1 MTRRVTRGAAPQKG
15 SPEGTSGTR
24 PCLQGV
30 VCYTL
35 ETQPEKSEI
44 FSAAGVALSEL
55 WREES
60 STPAPC
66 VSGVFSRQG
75 DSGGGH
81 PQITVTA
88 VTAVNLTGGSPP
100 VCPHISIGGMTMPYA
115 ILRFQ
120 KRKAGSV
127 AACERHNERKKE
139 AYKSNPDIDMERS
152 RENYH
157 LVPPP
162 RYTYKKEINR
172 KTGAA
177 GCRVRRDSVMLVET
191 LITASP
197 EFMNSLPPA
206 EQRAYFAAALDF
218 VAGRVGKQNII
229 SAVVHMDEKTPHM
242 HLCFVPITKEG
253 KLSAKTMLG
262 NQKSLSE
269 WQTAYHAYM
278 SARWPEL
285 ERGESSMITKRKHIP
300 TWLFKLGGRLDKQ
313 HDEIVKALSDINA
326 FNAGKKRDRA
336 LALLSAWLPD
346 MEKFSREIQKQSD
359 YIDSLKQRVNQSEQ
373 YADHLRDGRY
383 AEELKVQEANK
394 RIFELQRTNQQLE
407 RLVKLIPPE
416 VLAELQKS
424 GGDRP
429 RGR

>member
-1 MTRRVTRGAAPQKG
+1 
-15 SPEGTSGTR
+15 
-24 PCLQGV
+24 
-30 VCYTL
+30 
-35 ETQPEKSEI
+35 
-44 FSAAGVALSEL
+44 
-55 WREES
+55 
-60 STPAPC
+60 
-66 VSGVFSRQG
+66 
-75 DSGGGH
+75 
-81 PQITVTA
+81 
-88 VTAVNLTGGSPP
+88 
-100 VCPHISIGGMTMPYA
+100 MPYA

-157 LVPPP
+157 LVAPP

-172 KTGAA
+172 MTGAA

-197 EFMNSLPPA
+197 EFMHSLPLA

-218 VAGRVGKQNII
+218 VSGRVGKQNII
-229 SAVVHMDEKTPHM
+229 SAVVHMDETTPHM

-262 NQKSLSE
+262 NQRSLSE
-269 WQTAYHAYM
+269 WQTAYHAHM

-336 LALLSAWLPD
+336 LALLSTWLPD
-346 MEKFSREIQKQSD
+346 MERFSREIQKQSD
-359 YIDSLKQRVNQSEQ
+359 YINSLKQRVSQSEQ

-424 GGDRP
+424 GRDRP

>member
-1 MTRRVTRGAAPQKG
+1 
-15 SPEGTSGTR
+15 
-24 PCLQGV
+24 
-30 VCYTL
+30 
-35 ETQPEKSEI
+35 
-44 FSAAGVALSEL
+44 
-55 WREES
+55 
-60 STPAPC
+60 
-66 VSGVFSRQG
+66 
-75 DSGGGH
+75 
-81 PQITVTA
+81 
-88 VTAVNLTGGSPP
+88 
-100 VCPHISIGGMTMPYA
+100 MPYA

-157 LVPPP
+157 LVAPP
-162 RYTYKKEINR
+162 RYTYKKEINHM
-172 KTGAA
+172 TAAA

-206 EQRAYFAAALDF
+206 EQRAYFATALDF
-218 VAGRVGKQNII
+218 VSGRVGKQNII

-253 KLSAKTMLG
+253 KLLAKTMLG

-269 WQTAYHAYM
+269 WQTAYHAHM

-300 TWLFKLGGRLDKQ
+300 TWLFKLGSRLDKQ

-359 YIDSLKQRVNQSEQ
+359 YIDSLKQRVCQSEQ
-373 YADHLRDGRY
+373 YADHLREGRY
-383 AEELKVQEANK
+383 AEELKVQEANR

-424 GGDRP
+424 GRDRP

>member
-1 MTRRVTRGAAPQKG
+1 
-15 SPEGTSGTR
+15 
-24 PCLQGV
+24 
-30 VCYTL
+30 
-35 ETQPEKSEI
+35 
-44 FSAAGVALSEL
+44 
-55 WREES
+55 
-60 STPAPC
+60 
-66 VSGVFSRQG
+66 
-75 DSGGGH
+75 
-81 PQITVTA
+81 
-88 VTAVNLTGGSPP
+88 
-100 VCPHISIGGMTMPYA
+100 MPYA

-157 LVPPP
+157 LVAPP

-172 KTGAA
+172 MTGAA

-197 EFMNSLPPA
+197 EFMHSLSPA

-218 VAGRVGKQNII
+218 VSGRVGKQNII
-229 SAVVHMDEKTPHM
+229 SAVVHMDET
-242 HLCFVPITKEG
+242 T
-253 KLSAKTMLG
+253 
-262 NQKSLSE
+262 
-269 WQTAYHAYM
+269 
-278 SARWPEL
+278 
-285 ERGESSMITKRKHIP
+285 
-300 TWLFKLGGRLDKQ
+300 LDKQ

-346 MEKFSREIQKQSD
+346 MERFSREIQKQSD
-359 YIDSLKQRVNQSEQ
+359 YINSLKQRVNQSEQ